1 MLKLCWLARHGANA
15 VTTIAQPHS
24 RCLSIKQRDNPI
36 ICFQIQWASR
46 IPLFAANILTHAHN
60 MPVLHARAFGESS
73 VSAPTIIA
81 IFASIFFV
89 LIIISL
95 IFNGKARQSRR
106 EVAQRY
112 QYVPLQ
118 QQAES
123 ENIQTRRLR
132 KQYRSNGQLGWNEQ
146 RNGDDYSMGLTN
158 HGELLKYGDRR
169 DDMEAAI
176 GRPPPSYQ
184 P

>member
-1 MLKLCWLARHGANA
+1 
-15 VTTIAQPHS
+15 
-24 RCLSIKQRDNPI
+24 
-36 ICFQIQWASR
+36 
-46 IPLFAANILTHAHN
+46 
-60 MPVLHARAFGESS
+60 MPVLHVRAFGESS

-89 LIIISL
+89 LIIMSL
-95 IFNGKARQSRR
+95 IFSGKNRQSRR

-112 QYVPLQ
+112 QYVPPQ
-118 QQAES
+118 QQAEL

-132 KQYRSNGQLGWNEQ
+132 KQYRSNGPLGWNEQ
-146 RNGDDYSMGLTN
+146 RNVDDGMGLTN
-158 HGELLKYGDRR
+158 NFGGELPKYGDRR